1 MLLRALV
8 FYLAIFPVCADTE
21 VIEYLIPEEVMGVY
35 QSPYA
40 FHGIDASIGIID
52 RVVLAAIGN
61 ADVKLMP
68 KVMPAYRARYYAR
81 SNPDKKW
88 ISYSFSGG
96 TMSSGMAESPSGV
109 LGILPPYIAKTS

>member
-81 SNPDKKW
+81 SNPDKNG
-88 ISYSFSGG
+88 Y
-96 TMSSGMAESPSGV
+96 
-109 LGILPPYIAKTS
+109 LIALVEEPCPRAWPNPLLKTG

>member
-40 FHGIDASIGIID
+40 FHGIGYSITSVSAQTGKI
-52 RVVLAAIGN
+52 
-61 ADVKLMP
+61 
-68 KVMPAYRARYYAR
+68 AR
-81 SNPDKKW
+81 
-88 ISYSFSGG
+88 
-96 TMSSGMAESPSGV
+96 
-109 LGILPPYIAKTS
+109 

>member
-52 RVVLAAIGN
+52 
-61 ADVKLMP
+61 
-68 KVMPAYRARYYAR
+68 
-81 SNPDKKW
+81 
-88 ISYSFSGG
+88 
-96 TMSSGMAESPSGV
+96 SGV
-109 LGILPPYIAKTS
+109 LGILPPYIAKTSEAPVCRGL

>member
-40 FHGIDASIGIID
+40 FHGIGIQLLPYQTQTGKI
-52 RVVLAAIGN
+52 
-61 ADVKLMP
+61 
-68 KVMPAYRARYYAR
+68 AR
-81 SNPDKKW
+81 
-88 ISYSFSGG
+88 
-96 TMSSGMAESPSGV
+96 
-109 LGILPPYIAKTS
+109 

>member
-21 VIEYLIPEEVMGVY
+21 VIEYLIPEEVMGVN

-52 RVVLAAIGN
+52 RVVLG
-61 ADVKLMP
+61 
-68 KVMPAYRARYYAR
+68 
-81 SNPDKKW
+81 S
-88 ISYSFSGG
+88 
-96 TMSSGMAESPSGV
+96 
-109 LGILPPYIAKTS
+109 

>member
-40 FHGIDASIGIID
+40 FRIETGREKREDSKD
-52 RVVLAAIGN
+52 
-61 ADVKLMP
+61 
-68 KVMPAYRARYYAR
+68 
-81 SNPDKKW
+81 
-88 ISYSFSGG
+88 
-96 TMSSGMAESPSGV
+96 
-109 LGILPPYIAKTS
+109 LGS